1 MQNSFNNS
9 YFKSFL
15 VFIFNFNR
23 HFFTKGEPILLYL
36 QQPRLVNNPG
46 LDDNIKELKELCK

>member
-1 MQNSFNNS
+1 MQNSFKNS

-23 HFFTKGEPILLYL
+23 HFFTKGEPILLHL
-36 QQPRLVNNPG
+36 PVPRICSN
-46 LDDNIKELKELCK
+46 LDS